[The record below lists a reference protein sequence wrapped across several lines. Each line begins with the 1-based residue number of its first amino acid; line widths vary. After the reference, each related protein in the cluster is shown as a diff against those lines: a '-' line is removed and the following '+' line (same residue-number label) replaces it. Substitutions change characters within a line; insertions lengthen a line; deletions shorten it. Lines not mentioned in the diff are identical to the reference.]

1 MTLGGYLRAVVFK
14 RLPPS
19 WLFGR
24 KHWAS
29 RCGHWFGSWRSL
41 CTAPCV
47 GLASEAHLR
56 TTTTVVDG
64 KPSPSWAVLQ
74 TEGASWSQDAGARL
88 RSALSSTVPY
98 PRLIVGQISFL
109 LSFPEI
115 AKIQCIYN
123 HHTLRFSEQQWSG
136 SDSSAAAV
144 TLCEAR
150 VCIHVRVNELPRE
163 FGSSGTSNLQVLIFH
178 GVFS

>member
-1 MTLGGYLRAVVFK
+1 MALGGYLRAVVFK
-14 RLPPS
+14 HLPHS
-19 WLFGR
+19 CLFGR

-41 CTAPCV
+41 CTAPCI
-47 GLASEAHLR
+47 GLASEANLR
-56 TTTTVVDG
+56 TTATVVDG
-64 KPSPSWAVLQ
+64 KPSPSLAVLQ
-74 TEGASWSQDAGARL
+74 PEGASWSQDAGARL
-88 RSALSSTVPY
+88 HIALSSTGPY

-109 LSFPEI
+109 VSCPEI
-115 AKIQCIYN
+115 AKIQSIYN

-136 SDSSAAAV
+136 SGSSAAAV
-144 TLCEAR
+144 TCETR

-163 FGSSGTSNLQVLIFH
+163 FGSSGTSNLQVIIFH